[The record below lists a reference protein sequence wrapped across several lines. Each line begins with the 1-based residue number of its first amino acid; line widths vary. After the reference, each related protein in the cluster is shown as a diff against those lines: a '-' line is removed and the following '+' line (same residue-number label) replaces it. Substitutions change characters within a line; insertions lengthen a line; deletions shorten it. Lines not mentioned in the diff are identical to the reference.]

1 MVCVVAAPPEKV
13 ENANPPIG
21 EGEPIQPKLWGCATA
36 LSISEYFED

>member
-1 MVCVVAAPPEKV
+1 LESIKQ
-13 ENANPPIG
+13 ELNANPPIG